1 MKQYKYTVL
10 YAEDDEQ
17 TRDNYTEL
25 FQFYFSEVYSAKDG
39 QEALKIFFDKRPKI
53 VILDIN
59 MPIIDGLTVA
69 KKIKDIDNDVKII
82 MLTALSEKEQFLDA
96 IKIQVNDY
104 LIKPIKIED
113 LENTI
118 FNVIDKI
125 KEDNKNILELQDN
138 HFWDK
143 DKRILTKYDR
153 EIKLSKKEHT
163 LISLLCSNENFTF
176 ETDCILNHVWED
188 ELDNDYDTK
197 ALRALISRIKSK
209 LGVQIF
215 DSIYNVGYKIKR

>member
-1 MKQYKYTVL
+1 MKQYKYTIL
-10 YAEDDEQ
+10 YAEDDTQ

-39 QEALKIFFDKRPKI
+39 QEAYEIFFEKRPSV

-59 MPIIDGLTVA
+59 MPIMDGLTVA
-69 KKIKDIDNDVKII
+69 KKIKDIDSDVKII

-96 IKIQVNDY
+96 IKIQVTDY
-104 LIKPIKIED
+104 LIKPIKIKE

-118 FNVIDKI
+118 FSVIDKME
-125 KEDNKNILELQDN
+125 KENKSILELQDN
-138 HFWDK
+138 HLWDK
-143 DKRILTKYDR
+143 DKKILTKFDN

-176 ETDCILNHVWED
+176 ETECILNHVWED
-188 ELDNDYDTK
+188 ELDNEYDTK

-215 DSIYNVGYKIKR
+215 DSVYNVGYKIKR

>member
-1 MKQYKYTVL
+1 MKQYKYTML

-25 FQFYFSEVYSAKDG
+25 FQFYFSEVYTAKDG
-39 QEALKIFFDKRPKI
+39 QEAYEIFFEKRPRI

-59 MPIIDGLTVA
+59 MPIMDGLTVA
-69 KKIKDIDNDVKII
+69 KKIKEIDSDVKII
-82 MLTALSEKEQFLDA
+82 MLTALSQKEQFLDA
-96 IKIQVNDY
+96 IKIQVTDY

-118 FNVIDKI
+118 FSVIDTME
-125 KEDNKNILELQDN
+125 KENQSIIELQDN
-138 HFWDK
+138 YLWDK
-143 DKRILTKYDR
+143 DKKILTKFDR

-163 LISLLCSNENFTF
+163 LISLLCSNKNSTF
-176 ETDCILNHVWED
+176 ETEYILNNVWED
-188 ELDNDYDTK
+188 ELDNEYDTK

-209 LGVQIF
+209 LCVQIF
-215 DSIYNVGYKIKR
+215 DSVYNVGYKIKR